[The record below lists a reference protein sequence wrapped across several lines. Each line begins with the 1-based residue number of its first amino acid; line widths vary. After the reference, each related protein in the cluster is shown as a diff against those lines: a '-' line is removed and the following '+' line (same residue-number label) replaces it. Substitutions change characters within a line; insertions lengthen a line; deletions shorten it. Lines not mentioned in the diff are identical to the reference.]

1 MADKVQKVRARTTK
15 TAKPKPPAK
24 PPAKPTAK
32 SAPKVPAKTQSTTED
47 SRRAAALAALVQLE
61 QRVRGT
67 RDTIEL
73 DFRIVNETTLLVP
86 YRQASLF
93 RRSLPGQAGGQLKAI
108 SNVPVID
115 KQGPLTLWLDKLHR
129 HYDQAA
135 DANVS
140 PVSFSADDMPRD
152 IAKDWAEWQPAHA
165 LWLPL
170 IARDRAAYMG
180 GLLLFRDQP
189 FSEAEQR
196 ILAILTDAYGY
207 SLATLVGAGRK
218 ASSLTHTRWYHDRR
232 KLSLAIAVAVFVVML
247 LPVRLSVLADAEV
260 IPSDPYHIRAPLEG
274 VLDQALVEPG
284 ARVTAGQPLI
294 AYDQRDLRNQLALGE
309 KELNVAQT
317 ELQRIS
323 QAAVT
328 DPRAKAQLAILTA
341 QRDEKATEVEFLR
354 ELLSRTA
361 ITAPIDGVAIFED
374 ADSLAGRPV
383 QLGQRL
389 MTVAVPDAVDLE
401 LWLGTSDAIPLT
413 VGAPVTLFLNVE
425 PERPIEATL
434 SRTGLLAELRDDAN
448 QAAYRLKASFDADM
462 TAAERPALGL
472 RGVAKLEGER
482 VTLFYYLF
490 RRPLSI
496 MRQWLGI

>member
-1 MADKVQKVRARTTK
+1 MADNIQKV
-15 TAKPKPPAK
+15 
-24 PPAKPTAK
+24 
-32 SAPKVPAKTQSTTED
+32 SAKTTRKNRPQPVPKTVDHGED

-67 RDTIEL
+67 RDPVEL

-93 RRSLPGQAGGQLKAI
+93 RRRLPGQPGGQLVAI

-115 KQGPLTLWLDKLHR
+115 KQGSLTIWLDKLHR
-129 HYDQAA
+129 HYDQVA
-135 DANVS
+135 DAGVS
-140 PVSFSADDMPRD
+140 PVAFSADDVPPA

-207 SLATLVGAGRK
+207 SLATLASTGRGRK
-218 ASSLTHTRWYHDRR
+218 SLTHTRWYHDRR
-232 KLSLAIAVAVFVVML
+232 LSGIAITLGLFALML

-274 VLDQALVEPG
+274 VLDRALVEPG

-309 KELNVAQT
+309 QELNVAQT

-328 DPRAKAQLAILTA
+328 DPRAKAQLAVLTA
-341 QRDEKATEVEFLR
+341 QRDEKATEVEYLR
-354 ELLSRTA
+354 DLLSRAA
-361 ITAPIDGVAIFED
+361 IIAPIDGVAIFED
-374 ADSLAGRPV
+374 AASLAGRPV

-389 MTVAVPDAVDLE
+389 MTVAVPEAVDLE
-401 LWLGTSDAIPLT
+401 LWLGTSDAIPLN

-425 PERPIEATL
+425 PERPIPATL
-434 SRTGLLAELRDDAN
+434 SRTGLLAELRDDAT
-448 QAAYRLKASFDADM
+448 QAAYRLKARFADDM
-462 TAAERPALGL
+462 TASERPALGL

-490 RRPLSI
+490 RRPLSV
-496 MRQWLGI
+496 MRQWFGL